1 MSRYTS
7 IVYTGLSREDS
18 DAQPAPDQ
26 LAEERVHTHHI
37 TSRAGSTLS
46 PNHRTTSKPASLV
59 TASSSS
65 SFKETDTIYPRF
77 GRVALLQPW
86 FPKVDPDYHRDLGW
100 KSWRIWSSKR
110 QSILW
115 IAFTSSMTV
124 LIINVVLVAVLGS
137 KYGITSRR
145 GLINLHQGD
154 CKQVKMFGTGAHV
167 CINILSTLLLGASNL
182 CMQLLVA
189 PTRKE
194 IDLAHRKKIWLDI
207 GIPSWRNL
215 SNIKPSRKWLFFTLM
230 ISSVPLHFM

>member
-7 IVYTGLSREDS
+7 IAYTGLSREDS
-18 DAQPAPDQ
+18 DVQPGADQ
-26 LAEERVHTHHI
+26 LAEERMYTQHA
-37 TSRAGSTLS
+37 SYRADSTLS
-46 PNHRTTSKPASLV
+46 PDHGTRTASLI

-65 SFKETDTIYPRF
+65 SFKDTDMDYPRF
-77 GRVALLQPW
+77 GRVALFVPW
-86 FPKVDPDYHRDLGW
+86 FPKVDPGYHRDLGW

-115 IAFTSSMTV
+115 IALTSSMTV
-124 LIINVVLVAVLGS
+124 LIINVVFVAVLGS

-145 GLINLHQGD
+145 GLINLHEGD

-194 IDLAHRKKIWLDI
+194 IDVAHRKKMWLDI

-215 SNIKPSRKWLFFTLM
+215 SNIKRSRKWLFFILM
-230 ISSVPLHFM
+230 ISSVPLHFT

>member
-1 MSRYTS
+1 MSRYSS
-7 IVYTGLSREDS
+7 IAYTGLLPEDN
-18 DAQPAPDQ
+18 DAQLGAYQQAD
-26 LAEERVHTHHI
+26 ERTYTQHA
-37 TSRAGSTLS
+37 TSRADSTLP
-46 PNHRTTSKPASLV
+46 PNYGEPSKPASFI

-65 SFKETDTIYPRF
+65 SFKETNTVYPRF
-77 GRVALLQPW
+77 GRVALLVPW
-86 FPKVDPDYHRDLGW
+86 FPKVDPKYHRELGW

-115 IAFTSSMTV
+115 IAFTSSMAV

-137 KYGITSRR
+137 KYKITSRR
-145 GLINLHQGD
+145 GLINLYEGD

-194 IDLAHRKKIWLDI
+194 IDLAHRKKIWLDV

-215 SNIKPSRKWLFFTLM
+215 SNIKCSRKWLFFVLM
-230 ISSVPLHFM
+230 ISSVPLHFT